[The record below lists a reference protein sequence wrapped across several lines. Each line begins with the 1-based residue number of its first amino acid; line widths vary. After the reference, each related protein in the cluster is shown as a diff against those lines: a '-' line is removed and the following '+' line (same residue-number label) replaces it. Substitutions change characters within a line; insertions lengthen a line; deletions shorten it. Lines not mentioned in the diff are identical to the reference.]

1 MDKSVFLEL
10 VSSLSNDAINDY
22 FRDEYNSIMVE
33 VTRLDMISNDVIE
46 KVLKLANKEQD
57 ISAVHIK
64 MLDDTVKVVSATLQE
79 VESIDKDI
87 LAASK

>member
-33 VTRLDMISNDVIE
+33 VTRLDMVSNDVIE
-46 KVLKLANKEQD
+46 RVLKLANKEQD

>member
-46 KVLKLANKEQD
+46 RVLKLANKEQD

-64 MLDDTVKVVSATLQE
+64 MLEDTVKVVSATLQE

>member
-46 KVLKLANKEQD
+46 RVLKLANKEQD

>member
-1 MDKSVFLEL
+1 
-10 VSSLSNDAINDY
+10 
-22 FRDEYNSIMVE
+22 MVE

-46 KVLKLANKEQD
+46 RVLKLANKEQD